1 MKRMILIAATIFFV
15 NPSAQAAPPVDWA
28 AIIAAS
34 SAAAM
39 SASTPA
45 SGTVA
50 TPPVK

>member
-1 MKRMILIAATIFFV
+1 MKRLILMAV
-15 NPSAQAAPPVDWA
+15 LMLSQNQSAQAAPPVDWA

-45 SGTVA
+45 SGTPA
-50 TPPVK
+50 TPTLK